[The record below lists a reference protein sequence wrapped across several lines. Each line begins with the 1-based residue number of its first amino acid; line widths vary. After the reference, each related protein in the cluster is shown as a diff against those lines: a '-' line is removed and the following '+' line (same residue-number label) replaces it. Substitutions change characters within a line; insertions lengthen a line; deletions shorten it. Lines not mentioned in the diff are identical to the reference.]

1 MQETSSYS
9 HCYCFLHPKHL
20 RLFSNSHVIH
30 VQLTSNVLQIGLLN
44 FTVFGKKNLA
54 IGIHGHSRLFSAKLQ
69 WMKNNDNQF
78 LEEKENWVTTI
89 LFQTK
94 INVTISSLMGSMTQE
109 YIKGRKLTKSGLR
122 LCTRKKKQ
130 TSTVYFARSIT
141 DLNQDTS
148 FIIAQSY
155 IVRSLQHGHAPSSLQ
170 TIVKGTLQ
178 AVRVGLPNAN
188 STYTRKKIT
197 QHDTVVIL
205 YKQFWHFSISKK
217 AQLTAIKTTEQP
229 IRLIY
234 FYINYLLIFYTK
246 QAVKSHTSSRPRI

>member
-1 MQETSSYS
+1 M
-9 HCYCFLHPKHL
+9 
-20 RLFSNSHVIH
+20 
-30 VQLTSNVLQIGLLN
+30 
-44 FTVFGKKNLA
+44 FGKKNLA

-78 LEEKENWVTTI
+78 LEETENWVTKI

-94 INVTISSLMGSMTQE
+94 INVTISSLMGSKTQE

-122 LCTRKKKQ
+122 LCIRKKIDFY
-130 TSTVYFARSIT
+130 TYFARSST

-188 STYTRKKIT
+188 STYTRNKIN

-205 YKQFWHFSISKK
+205 
-217 AQLTAIKTTEQP
+217 A
-229 IRLIY
+229 
-234 FYINYLLIFYTK
+234 
-246 QAVKSHTSSRPRI
+246 QAVLAFFHQQEGSATSNKNN